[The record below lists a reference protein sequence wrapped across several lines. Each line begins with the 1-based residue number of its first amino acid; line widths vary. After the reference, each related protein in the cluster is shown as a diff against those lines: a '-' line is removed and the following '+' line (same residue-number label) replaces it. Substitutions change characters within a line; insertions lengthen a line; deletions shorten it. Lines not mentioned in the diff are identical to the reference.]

1 MSLPKIRLIAVDLD
15 GTLLSHEG
23 QVGPANRAALLAA
36 ERAGITVVIATGR
49 RHTYALHVL
58 HELGLSSGTI
68 LISSN
73 GAVVRN
79 FASELIERTLMEPD
93 VARWLCGHLGEYR
106 NALVITFDK
115 TLPSGEDSRGSLV
128 VEELADL
135 HNSIGRWM
143 ITNEPYILRVD
154 PIEDSLNGDAPIQ
167 MMVCGGVTRMR
178 AAEALMLEHP
188 EVAPVGDT
196 RSTGKISLNRT
207 EYPERDLSIVDI
219 LPAGCSKGAA
229 ILRLAASRGIPAS
242 QIMAIGDNWND
253 LSMLEIAGLP
263 VLMGNAPD
271 DLLAMAAERNWLIS
285 APHHADGVAEA
296 IGAILPELGSATLI
310 ESPEK
315 RSRTEPELIILKK

>member
-1 MSLPKIRLIAVDLD
+1 MPFPHIRLIAVDLD
-15 GTLLSHEG
+15 GTLLSHDG
-23 QVGPANRAALLAA
+23 QVGSANRAALIAA
-36 ERAGITVVIATGR
+36 ERAGIAIAIATGR
-49 RHTYALHVL
+49 RHTCALNVVR
-58 HELGLSSGTI
+58 ELGLKMETT

-73 GAVVRN
+73 GAVVRT
-79 FASELIERTLMEPD
+79 FGSELVERTLMEPAS
-93 VARWLCGHLGEYR
+93 ARWLCGHLGEFR

-115 TLPSGEDSRGSLV
+115 TVPGGGDARGSLV

-143 ITNEPYILRVD
+143 QTNEPYVLRVE
-154 PIEDSLNGDAPIQ
+154 PIEDCLQGEAPIQ
-167 MMVCGGVTRMR
+167 MMVCGTVARMR
-178 AAEALMLEHP
+178 AAETLMLEHP
-188 EVAPVGDT
+188 DVAPVGDT

-229 ILRLAASRGIPAS
+229 ILRLAASNGISAD

-263 VLMGNAPD
+263 VLMGNAPE
-271 DLLAMAAERNWLIS
+271 DLLAMALERNWLIS

-296 IGAILPELGSATLI
+296 IAAILPELASETIIETREKTSA
-310 ESPEK
+310 E
-315 RSRTEPELIILKK
+315 RPELIILQK